1 MVLAHEKMKSTKS
14 SNDDK
19 RAYTII
25 KRNTEIDA
33 AEIKNVEK
41 QRHDAAKLAM

>member
-1 MVLAHEKMKSTKS
+1 MKLAHAKSKSTVS

-33 AEIKNVEK
+33 AEIKSVEK
-41 QRHDAAKLAM
+41 QKHNAAKLAM